1 MPEPG
6 NADAATELGAF
17 DVAAHGIDNTY
28 DLMTRHQRKLWIVE
42 VTVDNVKIGATDG
55 AGFDLYPQFARTW
68 PWIIAF
74 DTYQRF
80 PDVLKNH
87 CFHERNQSKLRVA
100 SKLDV
105 RKKAG
110 KRRRRPRFKQPF
122 SPMSDF
128 GERINVPA
136 FYSHANDVSA
146 LTPVNARAART

>member
-68 PWIIAF
+68 PWIVAF

-87 CFHERNQSKLRVA
+87 CFHERSQSKLRVA

-105 RKKAG
+105 RRKSRETTPPSTFQAAFFAHERL
-110 KRRRRPRFKQPF
+110 RRT
-122 SPMSDF
+122 D
-128 GERINVPA
+128 
-136 FYSHANDVSA
+136 
-146 LTPVNARAART
+146 